1 METVFIVVTVCLMV
15 MAFMFGVMSIKIK
28 PKKIKKAKKL
38 EKLIFKCDGIVIT
51 HSRGYKLHFPNQE
64 MQEKFLK
71 KYKKKFGKKYNIN
84 NLANPPGKE

>member
-1 METVFIVVTVCLMV
+1 METIFIVVIVCLMII
-15 MAFMFGVMSIKIK
+15 AFMFGVVSIKIK

-71 KYKKKFGKKYNIN
+71 KYKKKFGKKYNTN
-84 NLANPPGKE
+84 NLAYTSGNK